1 MQALHR
7 LLAATTIL
15 WTLAAAGADPYP
27 SKPIRLVVPFA
38 AGGTADIAAR
48 IVAGP
53 LSRALGQPVVVEN
66 RGGAD
71 GAIAADAVMKAAPD
85 GYTLLFATSSPLS
98 AVPALRKEPPYDPL
112 RDFTPIGLTNN
123 FGFFLVVHDSV
134 PAQTAAQLLD
144 YARANPGKLNYGT
157 GNTTAILATAQ
168 LKHHYGLNLV
178 HIPYKGDA
186 PAVNDL
192 AAGRVEMMFVT
203 GTALAFVKEGRLR
216 ALAAMLP
223 SRSPL
228 LPDVPTMQEA
238 GLSSVS
244 ITPWGGLVGPAKLPP
259 EIVNRIARELKPI
272 LASAQV
278 RDDLARL
285 ALEARSSTPE
295 EMAAVIREQLEIY
308 RRTVDE
314 VGIQRD

>member
-1 MQALHR
+1 MHSLHR
-7 LLAATTIL
+7 FLAATVLL
-15 WTLAAAGADPYP
+15 WALAATGAEPYP
-27 SKPIRLVVPFA
+27 SKPIRLIVPFA
-38 AGGTADIAAR
+38 AGGTADLAAR
-48 IVAGP
+48 IVAEP
-53 LSRALGQPVVVEN
+53 LSRALGQTIVVEN

-85 GYTLLFATSSPLS
+85 GYTLFFATSSPLS

-112 RDFTPIGLTNN
+112 RDFTPIGLVNN
-123 FGFFLVVHDSV
+123 FGFFLVVHESV
-134 PAQTAAQLLD
+134 PAKTAEELVE

-157 GNTTAILATAQ
+157 GNTTAILASAQ

-186 PAVNDL
+186 PAVTDL
-192 AAGRVEMMFVT
+192 VAGRVEMMFVT
-203 GTALAFVKEGRLR
+203 GTALPFVKEGRLR
-216 ALAAMLP
+216 ALATMLP

-238 GLSSVS
+238 GITSVS
-244 ITPWGGLVGPAKLPP
+244 ITPWGGIVGPSNLPP

-272 LASAQV
+272 LASPAV
-278 RDDLARL
+278 RDALARA

-308 RRTVDE
+308 RKTIDE

>member
-1 MQALHR
+1 MHLAHR
-7 LLAATTIL
+7 LIAATTVL

-27 SKPIRLVVPFA
+27 SKPIRLIVPFA
-38 AGGTADIAAR
+38 AGGTADLAAR
-48 IVAGP
+48 IVAEP
-53 LSRALGQPVVVEN
+53 LSRALGQPVIVEN

-85 GYTLLFATSSPLS
+85 GYTLFFATSSPLS
-98 AVPALRKEPPYDPL
+98 AVPTLRKEPPYDAL
-112 RDFTPIGLTNN
+112 RDFTPIGLVNN

-134 PAQTAAQLLD
+134 PVKTAAELLD

-168 LKHHYGLNLV
+168 LKQHYGLNLV

-186 PAVNDL
+186 PAVTDL
-192 AAGRVEMMFVT
+192 VAGRVEMMFVT
-203 GTALAFVKEGRLR
+203 GTALPFVKEGRLR
-216 ALAAMLP
+216 ALATMLP

-238 GLSSVS
+238 GIASVS
-244 ITPWGGLVGPAKLPP
+244 ITPWGGIVGPAKMPP
-259 EIVNRIARELKPI
+259 EIVNRIARELQPI
-272 LASAQV
+272 VVSTPV
-278 RDDLARL
+278 RDALARA

-295 EMAAVIREQLEIY
+295 EMATLLRDQLEIY
-308 RRTVDE
+308 RKTVDE